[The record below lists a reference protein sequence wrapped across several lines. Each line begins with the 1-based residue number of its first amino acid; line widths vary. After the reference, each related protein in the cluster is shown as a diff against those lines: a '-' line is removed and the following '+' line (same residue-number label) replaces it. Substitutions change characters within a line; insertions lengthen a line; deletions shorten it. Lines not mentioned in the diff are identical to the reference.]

1 MVGLFFFTSFLLTF
15 HGIHT
20 YDIMKYALTQYSI
33 VYEQFLN
40 ASQNYYPYY
49 GSPLE
54 QRWTVTSGTTGWTS
68 GFTPGVFWNI
78 YQYRPEDSNLKAAL
92 KVTQPTAGYS
102 NRTDTDDVSF
112 TIMCGFGNGY
122 RLMKYLSYLDIILNG
137 ARSLSTRYSPAVR
150 CTRSWDS
157 KVGFLVNIDNM
168 MDLEL
173 LFEASNQTHNN
184 TYYNMA
190 WQHAN
195 RTMYEHFR
203 ADNSTF
209 HFVEYNETDGSVVR
223 KYTAQGQLTSWLRL
237 SSG

>member
-1 MVGLFFFTSFLLTF
+1 MVGVFLFTSLLLVF
-15 HGIHT
+15 HGVT
-20 YDIMKYALTQYSI
+20 SYDIMKYASIQYSI
-33 VYEQFLN
+33 VYDQFLN
-40 ASQNYYPYY
+40 LSGQYYPYFGY
-49 GSPLE
+49 PLE
-54 QRWTVTSGTTGWTS
+54 EKWNATTATTGWTP

-78 YQYRPEDSNLKAAL
+78 FEYMKTAPNLRAAL
-92 KVTQPTAGYS
+92 QVTGPTAGYS

-122 RLMKYLSYLDIILNG
+122 RLMKYPSYLEVILNG
-137 ARSLSTRYSPAVR
+137 ARSLSTRYSPAVH

-173 LFEASNQTHNN
+173 LFEASNQTNN
-184 TYYNMA
+184 QTYYNMA

-195 RTMYEHFR
+195 RTMYEQFR
-203 ADNSTF
+203 ADNGTF

-223 KYTAQGQLTSWLRL
+223 KYTAQGQ
-237 SSG
+237 

>member
-1 MVGLFFFTSFLLTF
+1 MVGLFLFTTF
-15 HGIHT
+15 SLILHGIHS
-20 YDIMKYALTQYSI
+20 YDIMKYALIQYSV
-33 VYEQFLN
+33 VYEQFIN
-40 ASQNYYPYY
+40 SSEDYYPYY

-54 QRWTVTSGTTGWTS
+54 DRWTATTGTTGWTS

-78 YQYRPEDSNLKAAL
+78 YRYQPESLNLRAAL
-92 KVTQPTAGYS
+92 KVTGPTAGYS

-112 TIMCGFGNGY
+112 TIMCGYGNGY
-122 RLMKYLSYLDIILNG
+122 RLMKYASYLEILLNG
-137 ARSLSTRYSPAVR
+137 AHSLSTRYSSAVH

-157 KVGFLVNIDNM
+157 KIGFLVNIDNM

-173 LFEASNQTHNN
+173 LFEASNLTENN

-209 HFVEYNETDGSVVR
+209 HFVEYNETDGTVIR
-223 KYTAQGQLTSWLRL
+223 KYTAQGQ
-237 SSG
+237 